1 MVPIAGF
8 PQRLLDRKTKDNA
21 MANKNHATIRAGKAP
36 SQRMLR
42 VGEELRHALAGV
54 LQRGDFHDPDL
65 QGHLIT
71 VSEVRISP
79 DLKNATAFVTPLGGG
94 DMDAMLAALRRAGPF
109 LRGQIVRAVNLRHA
123 PTLSFEPD
131 VSFEYAGRIDA
142 ILHSP
147 DVARDLSPKKE
158 DGPRGKDEEDD
169 SWDEEGDEEAADDL
183 GYEEADDA
191 DDAFEEAEKTDD
203 VHDEPATPSNGSGK
217 NRRGA

>member
-1 MVPIAGF
+1 
-8 PQRLLDRKTKDNA
+8 
-21 MANKNHATIRAGKAP
+21 MASKHHGTIRAGKPP

-54 LQRGDFHDPDL
+54 LQRGDFYDPTL
-65 QGHLIT
+65 KGHLIT

-79 DLKNATAFVTPLGGG
+79 DLKAATAFVAPLGGG
-94 DMDAMLAALRRAGPF
+94 GMDEMLAALRRATPY

-147 DVARDLSPKKE
+147 DVARDLAPP
-158 DGPRGKDEEDD
+158 DRGEEDD
-169 SWDEEGDEEAADDL
+169 SWDEQEGDERSEDEQADDDDRL
-183 GYEEADDA
+183 EDSADDESIA
-191 DDAFEEAEKTDD
+191 PDHGPD
-203 VHDEPATPSNGSGK
+203 HDGRG
-217 NRRGA
+217 RRGA

>member
-1 MVPIAGF
+1 
-8 PQRLLDRKTKDNA
+8 
-21 MANKNHATIRAGKAP
+21 MAKKNHATIRAGKAP

-65 QGHLIT
+65 QGHLVT

-79 DLKNATAFVTPLGGG
+79 DLKAATAFVSPLGGG

-147 DVARDLSPKKE
+147 DVARDLEPRG
-158 DGPRGKDEEDD
+158 GPRDKTDEDD
-169 SWDEEGDEEAADDL
+169 SWDEEEDAEGADDL
-183 GYEEADDA
+183 GYEEADDV
-191 DDAFEEAEKTDD
+191 DDAFEEGEPADD
-203 VHDEPATPSNGSGK
+203 VHDEPATPSDGSGSG
-217 NRRGA
+217 RRGA